1 MVRGGEGVVRL
12 DIPRRPSQLRLV
24 SSDRVGSGGGQG
36 ENRDVDGKR
45 R

>member
-1 MVRGGEGVVRL
+1 MVRL

-24 SSDRVGSGGGQG
+24 SSDRVGGGGGQG
-36 ENRDVDGKR
+36 EDEDVDGKR